1 MSPEPRGIV
10 SLRPRLDGLLQRASA
25 LEAEGLPFPTDTVR
39 EAFQKAAKAGD
50 VEAATGVVKRA
61 EALLTRAGADWTWV
75 RELLR
80 RADELRAIAGAIG
93 VDLAIL
99 DSRVGNPRMRLMAEP
114 LSSGS
119 LEKAAASASLALAVL
134 NDAVPKFCV
143 QEAQALGVSIRKARD
158 RGEEVGD
165 STRSFARL
173 LQALQDQNLATA
185 AQRLVETRRAVA
197 RIPRAAA
204 LPPLSAREEEEILLE
219 ARNLARRLQRI
230 KGKARDASSAARL
243 MAQVRAAISEDRR
256 YGTPEEEIE
265 QLWAEV
271 DRLTQEKKKVVV
283 AEPPPGR
290 LSADEKA
297 SRRLSPRSQS
307 RTMVRSDRRSTHRTC
322 RPRSDRRKKRAR
334 RVPHRQP
341 VEGGTDP
348 ARGRKPHIHIASG
361 LYHLSRADSRPRNRD
376 VGTVLAITPAGQITV
391 RAAGPEVVPEGTLV
405 GDSNG
410 VVRGQVVRVFGP
422 VSRPYLSVRPRRTP
436 SASEGT
442 ALLGRTL
449 VRE

>member
-1 MSPEPRGIV
+1 MPSEPRGIA
-10 SLRPRLDGLLQRASA
+10 SLRPRLNALAERARA
-25 LEAEGLPFPTDTVR
+25 LEAEGLPFPTDSVN
-39 EAFQKAAKAGD
+39 EAFQRAAKTGD
-50 VEAATGVVKRA
+50 VEAATSVIKRA
-61 EALLTRAGADWTWV
+61 EVLLARAGADWTWV

-80 RADELRAIAGAIG
+80 RADELRAIAGTIG

-99 DSRVGNPRMRLMAEP
+99 DNRVGNPRMRLMSEP

-143 QEAQALGVSIRKARD
+143 QEAQQLGVSIRRARD
-158 RGEEVGD
+158 RGEDVVE

-173 LQALQDQNLATA
+173 LVALQDQNLATA
-185 AQRLVETRRAVA
+185 AQRLVETRRTVA

-271 DRLTQEKKKVVV
+271 DRLTQEKKKVI
-283 AEPPPGR
+283 EPPPPLPR
-290 LSADEKA
+290 SPVARRKETEPVRRKPEEPREEEELDLDERTVRPSFYAPYVPPDERPTTEETDDPDALSATG
-297 SRRLSPRSQS
+297 RGRI
-307 RTMVRSDRRSTHRTC
+307 
-322 RPRSDRRKKRAR
+322 RPRPRA
-334 RVPHRQP
+334 
-341 VEGGTDP
+341 
-348 ARGRKPHIHIASG
+348 
-361 LYHLSRADSRPRNRD
+361 
-376 VGTVLAITPAGQITV
+376 
-391 RAAGPEVVPEGTLV
+391 
-405 GDSNG
+405 
-410 VVRGQVVRVFGP
+410 
-422 VSRPYLSVRPRRTP
+422 
-436 SASEGT
+436 
-442 ALLGRTL
+442 
-449 VRE
+449 

>member
-93 VDLAIL
+93 VDHAIL

-283 AEPPPGR
+283 AEPPPRKALGR
-290 LSADEKA
+290 REGEPALEPEEPESHDGTVRPSFYAPYVPPEERPTEEEGEAGTASAA
-297 SRRLSPRSQS
+297 GRGRN
-307 RTMVRSDRRSTHRTC
+307 
-322 RPRSDRRKKRAR
+322 RPRPRA
-334 RVPHRQP
+334 
-341 VEGGTDP
+341 
-348 ARGRKPHIHIASG
+348 
-361 LYHLSRADSRPRNRD
+361 
-376 VGTVLAITPAGQITV
+376 
-391 RAAGPEVVPEGTLV
+391 
-405 GDSNG
+405 
-410 VVRGQVVRVFGP
+410 
-422 VSRPYLSVRPRRTP
+422 
-436 SASEGT
+436 
-442 ALLGRTL
+442 
-449 VRE
+449 

>member
-10 SLRPRLDGLLQRASA
+10 SLRPRLDTLVERARE
-25 LEAEGLPFPTDTVR
+25 LETEGLPFPTDAIL
-39 EAFQKAAKAGD
+39 ESFQKAAKAGD
-50 VEAATGVVKRA
+50 VEAATGVVKRG

-99 DSRVGNPRMRLMAEP
+99 DSRVGNPRLRLMGEP

-143 QEAQALGVSIRKARD
+143 QEAQALGVSIRRARD
-158 RGEEVGD
+158 RGEDVGE

-185 AQRLVETRRAVA
+185 AQRLVETRRTVA
-197 RIPRAAA
+197 RIPRAPA

-271 DRLTQEKKKVVV
+271 DRLTQEKKKVAVGASPTRTAAGRRGGGEP
-283 AEPPPGR
+283 AEPEGEAPAEDEEPGEHERTVRMSYYSPYVPPEERPEDEEGEPGSTSPTGR
-290 LSADEKA
+290 G
-297 SRRLSPRSQS
+297 RN
-307 RTMVRSDRRSTHRTC
+307 
-322 RPRSDRRKKRAR
+322 RPR
-334 RVPHRQP
+334 P
-341 VEGGTDP
+341 
-348 ARGRKPHIHIASG
+348 
-361 LYHLSRADSRPRNRD
+361 RP
-376 VGTVLAITPAGQITV
+376 
-391 RAAGPEVVPEGTLV
+391 
-405 GDSNG
+405 
-410 VVRGQVVRVFGP
+410 
-422 VSRPYLSVRPRRTP
+422 
-436 SASEGT
+436 
-442 ALLGRTL
+442 
-449 VRE
+449 